1 MAIYKARQG
10 DAALVSL
17 DQGDDLLEG
26 LTKVA
31 KELEMHAGT
40 IEVIGALRKLRF
52 GIYDLDR
59 KEYDILEPQGH
70 FELLNGTGN
79 VALKDGE
86 PFVHLHVTA
95 SGSDGTALGGHAM
108 PGCEVFVAEAIFR
121 IHAGNMP
128 VRELDPSRGLA
139 LW

>member
-31 KELEMHAGT
+31 KELEMQAGT
-40 IEVIGALRKLRF
+40 IELIGALRKLRF
-52 GIYDLDR
+52 GVYDMDR
-59 KEYDILEPQGH
+59 KEYDILEPAGD
-70 FELLNGTGN
+70 FEILNATGN
-79 VALKDGE
+79 VAMKEGE
-86 PFVHLHVTA
+86 PFVHLHITA
-95 SGSDGTALGGHAM
+95 SGHDGTAIGGHVM
-108 PGCEVFVAEAIFR
+108 PGCEVFVAEAVFR
-121 IHAGNMP
+121 IHAGDMP
-128 VRELDPSRGLA
+128 VREPDPARGLA